1 LMRTSAWR
9 RAALSVESVQKYA
22 PLVPWRSCMKNKYD
36 MLIIGGGPAGA
47 IAAKTA
53 VEKGLSVCLVEKR
66 PAIGAPVRCAEGLGK
81 EALHE
86 FIDPDPKWISAEMTG
101 ASIVA
106 PDGFLMKLESKFAGS
121 KVGYIL
127 DRKVFD
133 RELVWRAAE
142 AGADVAVKSRASAPI
157 MENGCVKGAKI
168 ESCGKVSEIVAEI
181 VIAAD
186 GVESKFSRW
195 CGIDTTVPVR
205 EIMSSVQYVLADID
219 IDQQSTVFYLGN
231 EIAPEGYLWVFPK
244 GDRIANVGI
253 GISGKKSGEGHRAKD
268 YLERF
273 VKKTFPCGKP
283 IEYIAGGVSV
293 CRPLDCTV
301 TDGLIIAG
309 DAARV
314 VDPLTGGGIYNG
326 MYTGKLAAEVAAEC
340 IGTCDVSK
348 TALMKYDKTWRASK
362 MGKSIER
369 NYHIKEYLI
378 RQPDKKLNEIIHSV
392 SKLNLSDFTTLSL
405 IKEIIQ
411 VNPKLMIEL
420 GTLAASIR

>member
-1 LMRTSAWR
+1 MRTSALR
-9 RAALSVESVQKYA
+9 RVVQAVESVQKYA
-22 PLVPWRSCMKNKYD
+22 LWVLWRSWMKNKYD
-36 MLIIGGGPAGA
+36 VLVIGGGPAGA

-66 PAIGAPVRCAEGLGK
+66 PAIGAPVRCAEGIGK

-86 FIDPDPKWISAEMTG
+86 FIDPDPCWISAEMTG

-106 PDGFLMKLESKFAGS
+106 PDGFLMKLESHLAGN

-127 DRKVFD
+127 DRKFFD
-133 RELVWRAAE
+133 RELVWKAAE
-142 AGADVAVKSRASAPI
+142 AGADIAVKTRASAPI

-168 ESCGKVSEIVAEI
+168 ESCGNVMNVTADV

-205 EIMSSVQYVLADID
+205 EIMSSVQYVMADID
-219 IDQQSTVFYLGN
+219 IDEHSTVFYLGN
-231 EIAPEGYLWVFPK
+231 EVAPEGYLWVFPK
-244 GDRIANVGI
+244 GERSANVGV
-253 GISGKKSGEGHRAKD
+253 GISGKKSGQGHRAKD

-273 VKKTFPCGKP
+273 VKKTFPQGKS

-301 TDGLIIAG
+301 ADGLIIAG

-326 MYTGKLAAEVAAEC
+326 MYTGRLAAQVAAEC
-340 IGTCDVSK
+340 IAKGNVTK
-348 TALMKYDKTWRASK
+348 KALMLYDKTWREAK
-362 MGKSIER
+362 MGRAMER

-378 RQPDKKLNEIIHSV
+378 KQPDTKLNEIIHSV
-392 SKLNLSDFTTLSL
+392 SKINLTEFTTLSL
-405 IKEIIQ
+405 LKEIIR
-411 VNPKLMIEL
+411 VNPKLMLEL
-420 GTLAASIR
+420 GALAASIH

>member
-1 LMRTSAWR
+1 
-9 RAALSVESVQKYA
+9 
-22 PLVPWRSCMKNKYD
+22 MKNKYD
-36 MLIIGGGPAGA
+36 VLVIGGGPAGA

-66 PAIGAPVRCAEGLGK
+66 PAIGAPVRCAEGIGK

-86 FIDPDPKWISAEMTG
+86 FIDPDPCWISAEMTG

-106 PDGFLMKLESKFAGS
+106 PDGFLMKLESHLAGN

-127 DRKVFD
+127 DRKFFD
-133 RELVWRAAE
+133 RELVWKAAE
-142 AGADVAVKSRASAPI
+142 AGADIAVKTRASAPI

-168 ESCGKVSEIVAEI
+168 ESCGNVMNVTADV

-195 CGIDTTVPVR
+195 CGVDTTVPVR
-205 EIMSSVQYVLADID
+205 EIMSSVQYVMADID
-219 IDQQSTVFYLGN
+219 IDEHSTVFYLGN
-231 EIAPEGYLWVFPK
+231 EVAPEGYLWVFPK
-244 GDRIANVGI
+244 GERSANVGV
-253 GISGKKSGEGHRAKD
+253 GISGKKSGQGHRAKD

-273 VKKTFPCGKP
+273 VKKTFPQGKS

-301 TDGLIIAG
+301 ADGLIIAG

-326 MYTGKLAAEVAAEC
+326 MYTGRLAAQVAAEC
-340 IGTCDVSK
+340 IAKGNVTK
-348 TALMKYDKTWRASK
+348 KALMLYDKTWREAK
-362 MGKSIER
+362 MGRAMER

-378 RQPDKKLNEIIHSV
+378 KQPDTKLNEIIHSV
-392 SKLNLSDFTTLSL
+392 SKINLTEFTTLSL
-405 IKEIIQ
+405 LKEIIR
-411 VNPKLMIEL
+411 VNPKLMLEL
-420 GTLAASIR
+420 GALAASIH

>member
-1 LMRTSAWR
+1 MRISALR
-9 RAALSVESVQKYA
+9 RTARAVESVLKYA
-22 PLVPWRSCMKNKYD
+22 LWVLWRLQMKGEYDVLV
-36 MLIIGGGPAGA
+36 IGGGPAGA

-53 VEKGLSVCLVEKR
+53 VEKGLSACIVEKR
-66 PAIGAPVRCAEGLGK
+66 PAIGAPIRCAEGIGK

-86 FIDPDPKWISAEMTG
+86 FIEPNPRWISAEMTG
-101 ASIVA
+101 AAIVA
-106 PDGFLMKLESKFAGS
+106 PDGFLMKLESKFAGN

-127 DRKVFD
+127 DRKFFD

-157 MENGCVKGAKI
+157 MENGCVKGAKV
-168 ESCGKVSEIVAEI
+168 ESCGQITKVSAGV

-205 EIMSSVQYVLADID
+205 EIMSSVQYLMADID
-219 IDQQSTVFYLGN
+219 IDAHTTVFYLGN
-231 EIAPEGYLWVFPK
+231 EIAPEGYLWIFPK
-244 GDRIANVGI
+244 GERCANVGI
-253 GISGKKSGEGHRAKD
+253 GISGKKSGKGHRAKD
-268 YLERF
+268 YLDRF
-273 VKKTFPCGKP
+273 VKKTFPNGKP
-283 IEYIAGGVSV
+283 IECIAGGVSV
-293 CRPLDCTV
+293 CQPLDCTV
-301 TDGLIIAG
+301 ADGLIIAG

-326 MYTGKLAAEVAAEC
+326 MYTGRLAAEVASEC
-340 IGTCDVSK
+340 IEKCDVSK
-348 TALMKYDKTWRASK
+348 TALMKYDKTWRGSK
-362 MGKSIER
+362 MGKAIER

-378 RQPDKKLNEIIHSV
+378 RQPDTKLNEIIHSV

-405 IKEIIQ
+405 IKEIIR
-411 VNPKLMIEL
+411 VNPKLMLEL